1 MSNVFKFPA
10 PGICKKKVLRAPSE
24 KIHCVAF
31 VLRVSMILEKNH
43 PGVPKEL
50 MGYHTLAKIRIA
62 TMGNQPRNQG
72 KTPMQYQNV
81 RRI

>member
-1 MSNVFKFPA
+1 MFSNFLRQGSVKRRPQGSEWENSLR
-10 PGICKKKVLRAPSE
+10 GIFSSGFRDSW
-24 KIHCVAF
+24 
-31 VLRVSMILEKNH
+31 KNH

-50 MGYHTLAKIRIA
+50 MGYHTIAKIRIA

-81 RRI
+81 RRIW